1 MAIKDLS
8 SQKNVCHNGRHFL
21 PCLSTAATSILM
33 MYLIISKGEIM
44 SKSEELK
51 KELEVLTS
59 RRDRMQQNLYE
70 VEKRINEIVNK
81 LKKQ

>member
-1 MAIKDLS
+1 
-8 SQKNVCHNGRHFL
+8 
-21 PCLSTAATSILM
+21 M
-33 MYLIISKGEIM
+33 MYHIISKGEIM

-70 VEKRINEIVNK
+70 VEKRINEIVNQ